1 MLTNIKLSI
10 SNKFKLQISGFE
22 KNHMVQK
29 CQIDYNKKTLSISV
43 IVIENFISKDLKSL
57 INETSISVIVLDSS
71 SQIIDIIKFNLK
83 ECIEKPILNFDFNTN
98 ELMKSK
104 FVYEFL

>member
-1 MLTNIKLSI
+1 MIKNINLAM

-22 KNHMVQK
+22 KDYMVQK

-43 IVIENFISKDLKSL
+43 IVIENFISQDLQSL
-57 INETSISVIVLDSS
+57 INATSISVIVLDSS

-98 ELMKSK
+98 ELMKAN